1 MQKVAYIIAALAVIL
16 GLLRWKKELSAVK
29 QLKGVFRMIGVI
41 ETRPEQL
48 AQDDGVSIDC
58 ESLARVGQS
67 EEYGEAGRTA
77 VMWAC
82 KNYAAKRGI
91 TITQLVTSAKH
102 IVNGEHI
109 VEEYD
114 GLYSRDMAG
123 KYCSTYQSPEPSTLV
138 LAANIIKGDVP
149 DPTSGAIH
157 WLGIPSWGTKTEES
171 FLGPEQLQRIEV
183 PGVYRTR
190 FYG

>member
-1 MQKVAYIIAALAVIL
+1 MRNLAYIITAIALLVV
-16 GLLRWKKELSAVK
+16 LLRFKKELSAVK
-29 QLKGVFRMIGVI
+29 ALKGVVDMTSVI
-41 ETRPEQL
+41 HTSPDEL
-48 AQDDGVSIDC
+48 AKNDGVDVDT

-67 EEYGEAGRTA
+67 EETGESGRTA

-102 IVNGEHI
+102 IV
-109 VEEYD
+109 D
-114 GLYSRDMAG
+114 GVHVTEDYHGKYTRDIAG
-123 KYCSTYQSPEPSTLV
+123 KYCSTYEQPNASTLV
-138 LAANIIKGDVP
+138 LAKAIIDGLVD

-157 WLGIPSWGTKTEES
+157 WLSIAAWGSKTEES

-183 PGVYRTR
+183 PGVFKTR

>member
-1 MQKVAYIIAALAVIL
+1 ML
-16 GLLRWKKELSAVK
+16 GVVDS
-29 QLKGVFRMIGVI
+29 
-41 ETRPEQL
+41 TPEEL
-48 AQDDGVSIDC
+48 AQLDNVPVDV

-67 EEYGEAGRTA
+67 EESSESGRTA

-82 KNYAAKRGI
+82 KNYAAREGI
-91 TITQLVTSAKH
+91 SITKLVTRAKH
-102 IVNGEHI
+102 IVNGDHI

-114 GLYSRDMAG
+114 GKYTRDLAG
-123 KYCSTYQSPEPSTLV
+123 KYCSTYQSPDPSTLL
-138 LAANIIKGDVP
+138 LARSIYDGVVS

-157 WLGIPSWGTKTEES
+157 WLSIPAWGSKTEES

-183 PGVYRTR
+183 PGVFKTR